1 MAVKREND
9 QCQAVM
15 KKIRKQI
22 EVDTPF
28 LESYE
33 LGDGSSLMEIIETID
48 FKEAPPRYLS
58 KSKPVFNFFDQR
70 FDIEHLI
77 SIYN

>member
-1 MAVKREND
+1 MKR
-9 QCQAVM
+9 
-15 KKIRKQI
+15 IRKQI

-58 KSKPVFNFFDQR
+58 ESKPVFNFFDQR
-70 FDIEHLI
+70 VDIENLV